1 MTMNNKKSASLAM
14 LDELE
19 VRAVYLRVMAQK
31 YRRDIDIL
39 GALEPKIPLEAL
51 PHLRRAIRLRLQA
64 LGDAKMGEQ
73 DTLASQDFYQLHKRG
88 IAR

>member
-19 VRAVYLRVMAQK
+19 VRAVYLRVKAQK

-88 IAR
+88 HAR

>member
-19 VRAVYLRVMAQK
+19 VRAVYLRVMARK

>member
-1 MTMNNKKSASLAM
+1 MKKLRRHASTLAM

-19 VRAVYLRVMAQK
+19 VRAVYLRVMARK

-51 PHLRRAIRLRLQA
+51 PHLRRAIRLRMEA
-64 LGDAKMGEQ
+64 LGDAERAEQ

-88 IAR
+88 LAR

>member
-1 MTMNNKKSASLAM
+1 MMNTKKKTASLAM

-19 VRAVYLRVMAQK
+19 VRAVYLRVMARK

>member
-1 MTMNNKKSASLAM
+1 MMNTKKKTASLAM

-19 VRAVYLRVMAQK
+19 VRAVYLRVMARK

-73 DTLASQDFYQLHKRG
+73 DTLASQDFYQLHKRDH
-88 IAR
+88 AR